1 MDLLQVFDLMT
12 RQKRETCGRVP
23 QVKYLEVLNLLEM
36 YYFTIGEESN

>member
-1 MDLLQVFDLMT
+1 MT

-36 YYFTIGEESN
+36 NFTIGEESN